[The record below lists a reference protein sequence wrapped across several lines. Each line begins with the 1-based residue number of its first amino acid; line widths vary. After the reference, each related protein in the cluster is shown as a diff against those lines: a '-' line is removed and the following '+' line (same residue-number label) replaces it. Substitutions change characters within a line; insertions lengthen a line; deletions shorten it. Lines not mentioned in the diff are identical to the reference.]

1 MWVLTLGTDLS
12 GPLQYID
19 TDLRGFA
26 PDDRDHPDLSGPLSS
41 KPVDI
46 DL

>member
-1 MWVLTLGTDLS
+1 MWARILGADLS
-12 GPLQYID
+12 GPLQSID

-26 PDDRDHPDLSGPLSS
+26 PDDRKHPDLSGPLSC